1 MESVWQGPLALGG
14 SDAMK
19 SRDELFGE
27 LFEAYYPAIV
37 GFFGRRGFS
46 NDYAA
51 DLALDTF
58 MRAYQNLHTLRDRD
72 NPRPWLFAVAC
83 NVRRNALRG
92 SSAAKRKA
100 HEVPFDEVAEA
111 ADDRTGS
118 LGPGPDPAASPLDT
132 MLTRERKE
140 LLVRALDE
148 LPPRIRQAVMLRI
161 GSDLK
166 YREIAVIQ
174 QVSVDT
180 IKAQMHQ
187 ARNKLRELLGEHFS
201 NIDF

>member
-1 MESVWQGPLALGG
+1 MESVWQGPIALGG
-14 SDAMK
+14 SDAMN
-19 SRDELFGE
+19 SRDELFRE
-27 LFEAYYPAIV
+27 LFDAYYLAIV
-37 GFFGRRGFS
+37 GFFVRRGFS
-46 NDYAA
+46 SDEAT
-51 DLALDTF
+51 DLAQDTF
-58 MRAYQNLHTLRDRD
+58 KRAYQKLHTLRDRD

-83 NVRRNALRG
+83 NVRRNALR
-92 SSAAKRKA
+92 SNAAAKRKA
-100 HEVPFDEVAEA
+100 DVVPIDDVTERAG
-111 ADDRTGS
+111 DRTV
-118 LGPGPDPAASPLDT
+118 PPLDT

-140 LLVRALDE
+140 LLEKALDE

-161 GSDLK
+161 SRDLK

-187 ARNKLRELLGEHFS
+187 ARKKLREVLGEHFS